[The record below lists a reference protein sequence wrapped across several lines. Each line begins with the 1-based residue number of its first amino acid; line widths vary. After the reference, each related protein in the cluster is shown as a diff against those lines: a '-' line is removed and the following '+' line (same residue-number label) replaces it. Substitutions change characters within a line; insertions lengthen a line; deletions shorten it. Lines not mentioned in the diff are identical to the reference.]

1 MWQTQIFLPLFLTF
15 SLVIPFHAKQV
26 QNVVTSLTQMMRE
39 SVNASNDASKLIIP
53 YFEWGRQGKIINIIL
68 NLANVKEHLI
78 IRVLLLSPDAFLFS
92 TGSAPLGQEV
102 IAYFLVHFSD
112 RSGVVNDLLGELEV
126 LSRSASQPAALRPAP
141 LMLITKESNSPES
154 RALIRSAARQ
164 WHGDDP
170 GSLQRFPSCEIPAM
184 SQTLGREDNC
194 GVGMSLPPCVY
205 PLQNHLQASR
215 RTAALAQ
222 RPWSGWNSLQ
232 TFRLSN

>member
-1 MWQTQIFLPLFLTF
+1 
-15 SLVIPFHAKQV
+15 
-26 QNVVTSLTQMMRE
+26 MMRE

-53 YFEWGRQGKIINIIL
+53 YFEWGRQGKIMNIIL
-68 NLANVKEHLI
+68 NLANMKEHLI
-78 IRVLLLSPDAFLFS
+78 IRVLLLSPDAFWFS

-102 IAYFLVHFSD
+102 IGYFLVHFSD
-112 RSGVVNDLLGELEV
+112 RSGAVKDLLGELEA
-126 LSRSASQPAALRPAP
+126 LSRSAGQPAALGPAP
-141 LMLITKESNSPES
+141 LMPITKKSSSPES

-184 SQTLGREDNC
+184 SQALGRKDNP
-194 GVGMSLPPCVY
+194 GVGMSLPPRVY
-205 PLQNHLQASR
+205 PLQNHLRASR